1 MEMSNNII
9 KHSDYIRADRI
20 EELARQKSKEDLSE
34 LQERNRGI
42 SYLENGKVTIN
53 ARTFAEYVLS
63 RISLF
68 RLDSNQRII
77 MNQVTRVYE
86 PVSEVVLTKVCMSI
100 MDEYNSEYYMY
111 VVESRV
117 LGFIDKLT
125 NTYKR
130 IETDNRYILFPN
142 GFYDTKTFTFDS
154 QFKTKAI
161 LTYRMGFGYDD
172 TADCPE
178 WKKAL
183 SKMFPDDSQAVID
196 VVQEIFGYTFL
207 YGEAPAD
214 MLFYFWGRGRNGKS
228 IISNVLKA
236 LHGVENIAGV
246 PLAELG
252 EGFNLSAIYDKRLC
266 ICPENAQEKLLD
278 TSTLKALTGRD
289 AIKVEKKYENPF
301 TTTISTKI
309 IVNSNHYLRTDDVSV
324 GFWERIIPIPFEVTF
339 IPKKEWEERAKS
351 PYFRVRDAR
360 LEKKLQAELSGIF
373 NWSLQGL
380 MRLKSNGWAFTKSE
394 KIAELKNEMMMYC
407 KPVAAFVA
415 ECVTQGNKDKQNG
428 KTDRIKSSQ
437 AHQRFLAWAEEK
449 TLEVTEYRSAKRFRK
464 VFKESLKEQGIDVD
478 IVKNSVDIYVGII
491 VKRL

>member
-1 MEMSNNII
+1 MDNNII
-9 KHSDYIRADRI
+9 KHSDYIKADRM
-20 EELARQKSKEDLSE
+20 EELAGQESKEVLLE

-42 SYLENGKVTIN
+42 SYLESGKVTIN
-53 ARTFAEYVLS
+53 ARNFAEYVLS

-77 MNQVTRVYE
+77 MNQVTKVYE

-100 MDEYNSEYYMY
+100 MDEYSSEYYMY

-117 LGFIDKLT
+117 LGFIDKLA

-142 GFYDTKTFTFDS
+142 GFYDTQTFTFDS
-154 QFKTKAI
+154 QFKTKAV
-161 LTYRMGFGYDD
+161 LTYQMGFGYDD

-183 SKMFPDDSQAVID
+183 SKMFPDDSQAVIG

-214 MLFYFWGRGRNGKS
+214 MLFYFWGHGRNGKS

-252 EGFNLSAIYDKRLC
+252 EGFNLSAIYNKKLC

-289 AIKVEKKYENPF
+289 AVKVEKKYENPF

-309 IVNSNHYLRTDDVSV
+309 IVNSNHYLRTDDASV
-324 GFWERIIPIPFEVTF
+324 GFWERILPIPFEVTF
-339 IPKKEWEERAKS
+339 IPKKEWAERART
-351 PYFRVRDAR
+351 PYFRVRDIH
-360 LEKKLQAELSGIF
+360 LEKRLQAELSGIF
-373 NWSLQGL
+373 NWSMQGL
-380 MRLKSNGWAFTKSE
+380 VRLKANGWVFTKSE
-394 KIAELKNEMMMYC
+394 KIKDLKNKMMMYC
-407 KPVAAFVA
+407 KPVTAFVIQ
-415 ECVTQGNKDKQNG
+415 CVTQGNKDKQNG
-428 KTDRIKSSQ
+428 KTDRIQSSRV
-437 AHQRFLAWAEEK
+437 HYKFLAWAEDK
-449 TLEVTEYRSAKRFRK
+449 MLEVTEYHNARRFRQA
-464 VFKESLKEQGIDVD
+464 FTESLKEQGIMVD
-478 IVKNSVDIYVGII
+478 IVKNSVDVYVGII
-491 VKRL
+491 VKKL